1 LQLIF
6 HSSMP
11 LISKKG
17 NDLPESPIRKLVH
30 YADEAKARG
39 IHVHHLNI
47 GQPDIHAPE
56 EAMQVVKNNALDLLP
71 YGSSEGSLAYR
82 KALVQYYAKHNI
94 ELNPEEIIVTTGAS
108 EALAFTLNSICD
120 AGDEIIIP
128 EPFYA
133 NYNGF
138 AAAASVQVVPVVSLF
153 DDQFKLP
160 ALAEIEE
167 KVTDKT
173 RAILLCNPSNPTGYL
188 YTKEEITAL
197 GELAL
202 KHDLFF
208 IVDEVYREFIHDEN
222 MEHFSV
228 LELPGLEQHAIM
240 IDSVSK
246 RYSLCGARVGAMV
259 SRNKALLATALKF
272 AHLRL
277 SPATY
282 ALMASEAAL
291 SAPDTYLKGVV
302 KEYSQRKV
310 TLMNALKEIDGV
322 RVSNPAGAFYCM
334 VELPV
339 DNAEDFSKWLLTD
352 YNLDNET
359 VMFAPAAG
367 FYSTPGFG
375 QKEVRIG
382 FVLNEEKLKR
392 SAEILKSALVAY
404 SNS

>member
-1 LQLIF
+1 
-6 HSSMP
+6 MP
-11 LISKKG
+11 LISQKG
-17 NDLPESPIRKLVH
+17 KDLPESPIRKLVH
-30 YADEAKARG
+30 FADAAKAKG

-47 GQPDIHAPE
+47 GQPDINAPKQ
-56 EAMQVVKNNALDLLP
+56 AMEVVKNNQLDLLP
-71 YGSSEGSLAYR
+71 YGSSEGSLGYR
-82 KALVQYYAKHNI
+82 KALTKYYEQHGINI
-94 ELNPEEIIVTTGAS
+94 SSQEIIVTTGAS

-138 AAAASVQVVPVVSLF
+138 AAAASVNVVPVVSLF

-160 ALAEIEE
+160 ALSKIEA
-167 KVTDKT
+167 KISAKT

-197 GELAL
+197 GQLAL
-202 KHDLFF
+202 KYDLFF
-208 IVDEVYREFIHDEN
+208 IVDEVYREFIHDDN
-222 MEHFSV
+222 MQHYSV
-228 LELPGLEQHAIM
+228 LKLEGLEQHAIM

-246 RYSLCGARVGAMV
+246 RYSMCGARVGAMV
-259 SRNKALLATALKF
+259 SRNKDLLATALKF

-291 SAPDTYLKGVV
+291 NAPASYLENVV
-302 KEYSQRKV
+302 KEYTARKE
-310 TLMNALKEIDGV
+310 TLIKAFEQIEGV
-322 RVSNPAGAFYCM
+322 RVSNPTGAFYCM

-339 DNAEDFSKWLLTD
+339 EDAEDFSKWLLTD
-352 YNLDNET
+352 FSYQNET

-367 FYSTPGFG
+367 FYSTPGYG
-375 QKEVRIG
+375 KKEVRIG
-382 FVLNEEKLKR
+382 FVLNQDKLKR
-392 SAEILKSALVAY
+392 AAQILERALVTYA
-404 SNS
+404 NS

>member
-1 LQLIF
+1 
-6 HSSMP
+6 MP
-11 LISKKG
+11 LISTKG
-17 NDLPESPIRKLVH
+17 NELPASPIRKLVQ
-30 YADEAKARG
+30 YADQAKAKG

-47 GQPDIHAPE
+47 GQPDIHAPK
-56 EAMQVVKNNALDLLP
+56 EALAVVKNNGLDLLP
-71 YGSSEGSLAYR
+71 YGSSEGALSYR
-82 KALVQYYAKHNI
+82 KALVNYYAKHNI
-94 ELNPEEIIVTTGAS
+94 QLTPEEIIVTTGAS

-138 AAAASVQVVPVVSLF
+138 AAAASVQVVPVISLF

-160 ALAEIEE
+160 SLTEIEA
-167 KVTDKT
+167 KITPKT

-208 IVDEVYREFIHDEN
+208 IVDEVYREFIHDER

-228 LELPGLEQHAIM
+228 LELPGLEEHAIM

-259 SRNKALLATALKF
+259 SRNKTLLATALKF

-291 SAPDTYLKGVV
+291 SAPESYLKGVV
-302 KEYSQRKV
+302 KEYTQRKE
-310 TLMNALKEIDGV
+310 TLMTALQDIEGV
-322 RVSNPAGAFYCM
+322 RVSNPTGAFYCM

-339 DNAEDFSKWLLTD
+339 DDAEAFSKWLLTD
-352 YNLDNET
+352 FVYENET

-367 FYSTPGFG
+367 FYSTPGYG
-375 QKEVRIG
+375 RKEVRIG

-392 SAEILKSALVAY
+392 AAKILKSALVVY
-404 SNS
+404 PNS

>member
-1 LQLIF
+1 
-6 HSSMP
+6 MP
-11 LISKKG
+11 LISTKG
-17 NDLPESPIRKLVH
+17 NELPESPIRKLVQ
-30 YADEAKARG
+30 YADQAKAKG

-47 GQPDIHAPE
+47 GQPDIHAPK
-56 EAMQVVKNNALDLLP
+56 EALDVVKNNGLDLLP
-71 YGSSEGSLAYR
+71 YGSSEGALSYR
-82 KALVQYYAKHNI
+82 KALVNYYGKHKI
-94 ELNPEEIIVTTGAS
+94 QLTPEEIIVTTGAS

-138 AAAASVQVVPVVSLF
+138 AAAASVQVVPVISLF
-153 DDQFKLP
+153 NDQFKLP
-160 ALAEIEE
+160 SLTKIEA
-167 KVTDKT
+167 KITPKT

-188 YTKEEITAL
+188 YTKEEIAAL
-197 GELAL
+197 GKLAL

-208 IVDEVYREFIHDEN
+208 IVDEVYREFIHDER

-228 LELPGLEQHAIM
+228 LELPGMEEHAIM

-259 SRNKALLATALKF
+259 SRNKTLLATALKF

-291 SAPDTYLKGVV
+291 SAPESYLKGVV
-302 KEYSQRKV
+302 KEYTHRKE
-310 TLMNALKEIDGV
+310 TLMRALQDIEGV
-322 RVSNPAGAFYCM
+322 RVSNPTGAFYCM

-339 DNAEDFSKWLLTD
+339 DDAEAFSKWLLTD
-352 YNLDNET
+352 FAYENET

-367 FYSTPGFG
+367 FYSTPGYG
-375 QKEVRIG
+375 RKEVRIG
-382 FVLNEEKLKR
+382 FILNEEKLKR
-392 SAEILKSALVAY
+392 AAQILKSALAVY
-404 SNS
+404 TNS

>member
-1 LQLIF
+1 
-6 HSSMP
+6 MP
-11 LISKKG
+11 AISKKG
-17 NDLPESPIRKLVH
+17 TELPESPIRKLTQ
-30 YADEAKARG
+30 YADQAKARG
-39 IHVHHLNI
+39 VQVHHLNI
-47 GQPDIHAPE
+47 GQPDIYAPK
-56 EAMQVVKNNALDLLP
+56 EALAVVKNNGLNLLP
-71 YGSSEGSLAYR
+71 YGSSEGSLGYR
-82 KALVQYYAKHNI
+82 KALVSYYAKHNI
-94 ELNPEEIIVTTGAS
+94 AIHPEEIIVTTGAS

-160 ALAEIEE
+160 PLAEIEA
-167 KVTDKT
+167 KVSNKT

-197 GELAL
+197 GKLAL

-228 LELPGLEQHAIM
+228 LELPGMEQHTIM

-246 RYSLCGARVGAMV
+246 RYSMCGARVGAMV
-259 SRNKALLATALKF
+259 SRNKTLLATALKF

-291 SAPDTYLKGVV
+291 SAPDSYLQGVV
-302 KEYSQRKV
+302 KEYTNRKE
-310 TLMNALKEIDGV
+310 TLMLALQQIEGV
-322 RVSNPAGAFYCM
+322 RVSNPTGAFYCM

-352 YNLDNET
+352 FSHENET

-367 FYSTPGFG
+367 FYSTPGYG

-382 FVLNEEKLKR
+382 FVLNEEKLQR
-392 SAEILKSALVAY
+392 AAHILKSALAVY
-404 SNS
+404 NNS